1 MDYFLIEL
9 LALLIVLLL
18 LLILR
23 VIRLRKAH
31 ATKPVTQTEHE
42 LQYQMLI
49 QEIQV
54 LEEACDQGHAS
65 RKLRNKL
72 ENKQDQAQKLKT
84 LITKSMIA
92 DVPDHYQAEN
102 ETKTTQSPKKTQ
114 PINQN
119 AIYLCPKCR
128 KQVLS
133 GDKFCANC
141 GFKLQTKRQI

>member
-1 MDYFLIEL
+1 MDYFLLEL

-18 LLILR
+18 LLIVR
-23 VIRLRKAH
+23 VIRLRKSRP
-31 ATKPVTQTEHE
+31 TEPVTQTEHE
-42 LQYQMLI
+42 LQYQMLM

-54 LEEACDQGHAS
+54 LQEACDQGHAS
-65 RKLRNKL
+65 RKLRAKL
-72 ENKQDQAQKLKT
+72 DSKREQAQKLKT
-84 LITKSMIA
+84 LITKTIIA
-92 DVPDHYQAEN
+92 DVPDHYEAEDK
-102 ETKTTQSPKKTQ
+102 EKTVKQRSSK

-128 KQVLS
+128 KQVLA

>member
-18 LLILR
+18 LLIVR

-31 ATKPVTQTEHE
+31 ATEPITQTEHE
-42 LQYQMLI
+42 LQYQMLM

-72 ENKQDQAQKLKT
+72 ETKREQAQKLKP
-84 LITKSMIA
+84 LISESMIA
-92 DVPDHYQAEN
+92 DVSDHYQAED
-102 ETKTTQSPKKTQ
+102 EEITTRSPKKTQ
-114 PINQN
+114 PVNQN

-128 KQVLS
+128 KQILS

>member
-1 MDYFLIEL
+1 MDYFLLEL

-18 LLILR
+18 LLIVR
-23 VIRLRKAH
+23 VIRLRKSRP
-31 ATKPVTQTEHE
+31 TEPVTQTEHE
-42 LQYQMLI
+42 LQYQMLM

-54 LEEACDQGHAS
+54 LQEACDQGHAS
-65 RKLRNKL
+65 RKLQNKL
-72 ENKQDQAQKLKT
+72 DAKQEQAQKLKT
-84 LITKSMIA
+84 LITKTMIA
-92 DVPDHYQAEN
+92 DVPDHYEAEDK
-102 ETKTTQSPKKTQ
+102 EKTIKQRSSK

-128 KQVLS
+128 KQVLA

>member
-18 LLILR
+18 LLVVR
-23 VIRLRKAH
+23 VIRLRRSSP
-31 ATKPVTQTEHE
+31 TEPVTQTEHE
-42 LQYQMLI
+42 LQYQMLM

-54 LEEACDQGHAS
+54 LEEACVQGHAS

-72 ENKQDQAQKLKT
+72 ESKRDQAQKLKT

-92 DVPDHYQAEN
+92 DVPDRYEVEEKEKPVIPQ
-102 ETKTTQSPKKTQ
+102 KVQ
-114 PINQN
+114 PNNQN
-119 AIYLCPKCR
+119 TIYLCPKCR
-128 KQVLS
+128 KQVLA

-141 GFKLQTKRQI
+141 GYKLQTKRQI

>member
-18 LLILR
+18 LLIVR
-23 VIRLRKAH
+23 VIRMRKSH
-31 ATKPVTQTEHE
+31 PTEPVTQTEHE

-49 QEIQV
+49 QEIQM
-54 LEEACDQGHAS
+54 LEEACEQGQAS
-65 RKLRNKL
+65 RKLRSKL
-72 ENKQDQAQKLKT
+72 ESKKEQAQKLKT
-84 LITKSMIA
+84 LITKSMLA
-92 DVPDHYQAEN
+92 DISDDYQTEDKN
-102 ETKTTQSPKKTQ
+102 KTSKERTAKPV
-114 PINQN
+114 NQN

-141 GFKLQTKRQI
+141 GFQLQTKRQI